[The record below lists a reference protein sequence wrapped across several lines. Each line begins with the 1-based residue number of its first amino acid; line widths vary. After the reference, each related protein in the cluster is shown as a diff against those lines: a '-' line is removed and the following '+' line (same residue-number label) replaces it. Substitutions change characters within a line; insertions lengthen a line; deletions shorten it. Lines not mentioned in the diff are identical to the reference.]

1 MRKPAVAGS
10 FYPSEGLNEMI
21 SQFFGKAETKEVKNG
36 MIVPHAG
43 YIYSGKTASVGYK
56 SMLEFLKKNKEID
69 NIIILKPG
77 RFFLFRMKMNMR
89 AGMYQISIADPK
101 LRAIPTKNAI
111 IGSAQIFLSRNLNN
125 AQIKEMPI
133 KSIGVGFES
142 HLEAPIT

>member
-69 NIIILKPG
+69 NIIILGPSHRVSFSGILLDENDEWETPPCRSYGKCEG
-77 RFFLFRMKMNMR
+77 REVSE
-89 AGMYQISIADPK
+89 AGCWK
-101 LRAIPTKNAI
+101 K
-111 IGSAQIFLSRNLNN
+111 
-125 AQIKEMPI
+125 
-133 KSIGVGFES
+133 FE
-142 HLEAPIT
+142 